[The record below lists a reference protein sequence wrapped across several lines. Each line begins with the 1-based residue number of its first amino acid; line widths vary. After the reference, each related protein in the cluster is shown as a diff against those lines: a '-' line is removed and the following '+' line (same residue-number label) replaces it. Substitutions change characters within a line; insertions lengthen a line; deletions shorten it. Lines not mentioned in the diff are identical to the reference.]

1 MSIGLLVRGNAP
13 SLGAVVGAVRF
24 AQGFALASQQ
34 GSQQGAGVV
43 EHILDH
49 SQFHGRRGHDS
60 PRRSLLHKP
69 TRDIGS
75 SVEHTVR
82 SRGQRGCDREHRV
95 ARERNGSAA
104 HPRAR
109 PHRRGHNQRD
119 RDRYRDDCGHA
130 VCAGEADRN
139 RPGHH
144 PLYVRPPLHPL
155 GSRRAGP
162 LRRDTRPHLG
172 WANVPCGRGSC
183 KLRALHLVIEQG
195 FLPGVRFGSGPGRS
209 LMKEAERRQR

>member
-1 MSIGLLVRGNAP
+1 MSIGLLVRENAP
-13 SLGAVVGAVRF
+13 SLGAVVGAVGF
-24 AQGFALASQQ
+24 AQGFALA
-34 GSQQGAGVV
+34 SQQGAGVV

-49 SQFHGRRGHDS
+49 SQFHGRLGHDP
-60 PRRSLLHKP
+60 PRHPLLHKP

-75 SVEHTVR
+75 SVEHPVR
-82 SRGQRGCDREHRV
+82 SHRQRGRDHEHRV
-95 ARERNGSAA
+95 ARERNGSGG

-109 PHRRGHNQRD
+109 PHGRGHNQRD
-119 RDRYRDDCGHA
+119 RDRDRDDCGHA

-155 GSRRAGP
+155 ESRRAGP
-162 LRRDTRPHLG
+162 LRRDTRPPFG
-172 WANVPCGRGSC
+172 WAEVPCGRVSC
-183 KLRALHLVIEQG
+183 KLRARALHLVIERG

-209 LMKEAERRQR
+209 LIKEAERRQR